1 MTNKDSNYVSYYINN
16 KRYSVSKEKPSKP
29 LTNEQYLSILRNEE
43 YQEFLKTLTFEGIK
57 KTGGYIQNILDI
69 EKDTPIKTIKVND
82 IKMVRKKIV
91 QAAIQKY
98 IQEKSDKKEFIK
110 GVKTADPSK
119 FNTRGMSQLIIN
131 AVGNLESNNINNHLK
146 SIFQRHGT
154 EGMPFYFKYN
164 LRRQKLRKESTLYNN
179 YYEIFLILDYDYIN
193 FINSGK
199 IDFAT
204 FLAEKGEHELS
215 SIVFKISPT
224 LGAYNVNTWKQIKMN
239 LPESSSFS
247 STMSSQEETKLRRLF
262 FEFIDAKKK
271 NPEKYT
277 ISKTLPP
284 MTYEN
289 KDKVVKFNYA
299 GKAVIKVA
307 AIQDSQASN
316 VGYQKTEY
324 TEKNTLQRQLDFA
337 SDTLDPDTNRNI
349 RKFQV
354 KEPEKFIKE
363 NLQKRRLLMQ
373 DKGSTEV
380 LKWLTSEGMIMS
392 EAASPKIPVTYL
404 KMSEPAIQAAVLE
417 AIDMLY
423 ENLSQYSDRVM
434 ASRIKSRSKKTMTVA
449 DLLNERAKGMGIKEG
464 TDVSEQVFNI
474 PKEQREQWKVV
485 KSIKFPNIDA
495 ILFWWI
501 RSGQFKMTSEKFKKR
516 WESVKNYN
524 TEAKMGFLNSM
535 VYFIASGVYMKK
547 VQEAI
552 NDGIPFTTNGMRTSG
567 VRRSS
572 AYGINRR
579 NKERN
584 KAQAERY
591 EKYAEWRQ
599 NLRQVRSN
607 MNATKE
613 GKQKYTSSEKT
624 FKRSDYFDR
633 RIGTVRK
640 KYKRNR

>member
-552 NDGIPFTTNGMRTSG
+552 NDGIPFTTNGMRTTG